1 MISEGVIVINAV
13 IVVWLQFFACLLLVG
28 YAGVKLTVYGDAI
41 SDKTGL
47 GGNWIGFLLIGIV
60 TSVPELTSGISAVT
74 LADAPNLAVGAIFG
88 ACIFNLAIIVILD
101 LLYRRESIYHCAS
114 QGHILSAAFG
124 VALLGFNGLGLT
136 LALNKEALA
145 LGHIGV
151 YSPVILILYVVAVY
165 TVFSYES
172 RQIKLYTEQ
181 EPDAYPNLSLSAVIV
196 RYMAAALVVVVTGIW
211 LPMVAKQIALIM
223 HWQESFVGTLLV
235 AFITTVPEMT
245 VAVTAV
251 RINALDMA
259 IGGIFGSNL
268 MNNAILAVEDIAYQH
283 GPIFS
288 KVSPVHTVSVMTS
301 LIMTGFAIIGLFFRP
316 EHRILRMVGWISW
329 VLLSLLLINSYFLFI
344 NGQTV

>member
-1 MISEGVIVINAV
+1 M
-13 IVVWLQFFACLLLVG
+13 G

-60 TSVPELTSGISAVT
+60 TSVPELASGISAVT
-74 LADAPNLAVGAIFG
+74 LADAPDLAVGAIFG
-88 ACIFNLAIIVILD
+88 ACIFNLSIIVILD
-101 LLYRRESIYHCAS
+101 LLYRRGSIYTSAS

-124 VALLGFNGLGLT
+124 IVMIGFNGLGMD
-136 LALNKEALA
+136 LAMNGESFA

-151 YSPVILILYVVAVY
+151 YSPVILVLYLIAVY
-165 TVFSYES
+165 TVFNYES
-172 RQIKLYTEQ
+172 RQIKIYTEQ
-181 EPDAYPNLSLSAVIV
+181 EPDAFPNLSLSAVIM
-196 RYMAAALVVVVTGIW
+196 RYIAAALIVIVTGIW
-211 LPMVAKQIALIM
+211 LPVVAKQIALLM

-268 MNNAILAVEDIAYQH
+268 MNNAILAVEDIVYQH
-283 GPIFS
+283 GPIYS
-288 KVSPVHTVSVMTS
+288 KISPVHTVSAMTS

-316 EHRILRMVGWISW
+316 EQRILKMVGWISW
-329 VLLSLLLINSYFLFI
+329 VLLSLLLINSYFMFI
-344 NGQTV
+344 NGQTA

>member
-1 MISEGVIVINAV
+1 M
-13 IVVWLQFFACLLLVG
+13 QFFACLLLVG

-41 SDKTGL
+41 ADKTGL

-60 TSVPELTSGISAVT
+60 TSVPELASGISAVT
-74 LADAPNLAVGAIFG
+74 LADAPDLAVGAIFG

-101 LLYRRESIYHCAS
+101 LLYRKDSIYHSAS

-124 VALLGFNGLGLT
+124 IVMIGFNGLGMNM
-136 LALNKEALA
+136 ALNGKAFA
-145 LGHIGV
+145 FGHIGV
-151 YSPVILILYVVAVY
+151 YSPVILVLYLVSVY

-172 RQIKLYTEQ
+172 RQIKAYTEL
-181 EPDAYPNLSLSAVIV
+181 EPDAFPKLSLSAVIL
-196 RYMAAALVVVVTGIW
+196 RYIAAASVVIVVGIW

-251 RINALDMA
+251 RIHALDMA

-268 MNNAILAVEDIAYQH
+268 MNNAILAVEDIVYKH

-288 KVSPVHTVSVMTS
+288 KISPVHNVSIVTS

-316 EHRILRMVGWISW
+316 EQRILKMVGLISW
-329 VLLSLLLINSYFLFI
+329 VLLSLLLMNSYFMYI
-344 NGQTV
+344 NGKTG

>member
-1 MISEGVIVINAV
+1 M
-13 IVVWLQFFACLLLVG
+13 QFLACLVLVG

-60 TSVPELTSGISAVT
+60 TSVPELASGISAVT
-74 LADAPNLAVGAIFG
+74 LVDAPDLAVGAILG
-88 ACIFNLAIIVILD
+88 ACIFNLGIIVILD

-124 VALLGFNGLGLT
+124 IVLLGFNGLGMN
-136 LALNKEALA
+136 LALNKEAFA
-145 LGHIGV
+145 LGRIGV
-151 YSPVILILYVVAVY
+151 YSPVILVLYLVAVY

-172 RQIKLYTEQ
+172 QQIKIYTEQ
-181 EPDAYPNLSLSAVIV
+181 EPDAYPNLSLSAVIA
-196 RYMAAALVVVVTGIW
+196 RYIAAALIVIATGIW
-211 LPMVAKQIALIM
+211 LPMVAKQVALIM
-223 HWQESFVGTLLV
+223 RWQESFVGTLLV
-235 AFITTVPEMT
+235 AFITTVPEIT

-251 RINALDMA
+251 RIQALDMA

-268 MNNAILAVEDIAYQH
+268 MNNAVLAVEDMVYKN

-316 EHRILRMVGWISW
+316 EKRILKMIGWISW
-329 VLLSLLLINSYFLFI
+329 MLLSLLLINSYFLFI
-344 NGQTV
+344 NGQSA

>member
-1 MISEGVIVINAV
+1 M
-13 IVVWLQFFACLLLVG
+13 G

-60 TSVPELTSGISAVT
+60 TSVPELASGISAVT
-74 LADAPNLAVGAIFG
+74 LADAPDLAVGAIFG
-88 ACIFNLAIIVILD
+88 ACIFNLSIIVILD
-101 LLYRRESIYHCAS
+101 LLYRRGSIYTSAS

-124 VALLGFNGLGLT
+124 IVMIGFNGLGMD
-136 LALNKEALA
+136 LAMNGESFA

-151 YSPVILILYVVAVY
+151 YSPVILVLYLVAVY
-165 TVFSYES
+165 TVFNYES
-172 RQIKLYTEQ
+172 RQIKIYTEQ
-181 EPDAYPNLSLSAVIV
+181 EPDAFPNLSLSAVIM
-196 RYMAAALVVVVTGIW
+196 RYIAAALIVIVTGIW
-211 LPMVAKQIALIM
+211 LPVVAKQIALLM

-268 MNNAILAVEDIAYQH
+268 MNNAILAVEDIVYQH
-283 GPIFS
+283 GPIYS
-288 KVSPVHTVSVMTS
+288 KISPVHTVSAMTS

-316 EHRILRMVGWISW
+316 EQRILKMVGWISW
-329 VLLSLLLINSYFLFI
+329 VLLSLLLINSYFMFI
-344 NGQTV
+344 NGQTA

>member
-1 MISEGVIVINAV
+1 M
-13 IVVWLQFFACLLLVG
+13 
-28 YAGVKLTVYGDAI
+28 TVYGDAI

-47 GGNWIGFLLIGIV
+47 GGNWIGFLLIGTI

-101 LLYRRESIYHCAS
+101 LLYRRDSIYHSAS

-124 VALLGFNGLGLT
+124 IVMIGVNGLGIM
-136 LALNKEALA
+136 LALNGDALA
-145 LGHIGV
+145 LGHIGAF
-151 YSPVILILYVVAVY
+151 SPVILVVYVVAVY

-172 RQIKLYTEQ
+172 HQIKLYTEK
-181 EPDAYPNLSLSAVIV
+181 EPDAYPNLSLRAIIL
-196 RYMAAALVVVVTGIW
+196 RYLAAAIVVIATGIW

-235 AFITTVPEMT
+235 AFITTIPEMT
-245 VAVTAV
+245 VAVTAI

-268 MNNAILAVEDIAYQH
+268 MNNAVLAIEDIVYQH

-288 KVSPVHTVSVMTS
+288 KISPVHTVSIMTA

-316 EHRILRMVGWISW
+316 EQRLLKLIGWISW
-329 VLLSLLLINSYFLFI
+329 VLLSLLLINSYFMFI
-344 NGQTV
+344 NGSAS